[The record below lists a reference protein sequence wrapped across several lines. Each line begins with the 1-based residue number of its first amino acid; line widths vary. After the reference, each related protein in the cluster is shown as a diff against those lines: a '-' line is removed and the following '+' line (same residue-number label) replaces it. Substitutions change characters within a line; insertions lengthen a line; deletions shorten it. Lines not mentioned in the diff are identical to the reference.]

1 MRRVPPAASD
11 LFVPCVLA
19 LLALA
24 AGSSA
29 PASPRET
36 DSYRVLAGTYSKK
49 DVQSGAGNGGPTNF
63 DLYSRYYTGGPQ
75 NTWGYANPDLD
86 KLIDQQAV
94 LSRDTEARKKH
105 GVPVVQ
111 IPTTLLAM
119 KNAR

>member
-36 DSYRVLAGTYSKK
+36 DSYRVLPGTYSRK
-49 DVQSGAGNGGPTNF
+49 DVQSGAGNPVARAALGELTIAVEFLDPGARAAFVQSIASAMPDPF
-63 DLYSRYYTGGPQ
+63 AARPGRPEMYSVFRVSFNNRSGS
-75 NTWGYANPDLD
+75 D
-86 KLIDQQAV
+86 
-94 LSRDTEARKKH
+94 
-105 GVPVVQ
+105 VQ
-111 IPTTLLAM
+111 F
-119 KNAR
+119 